1 VKYKYCNSTLFHER
15 RKIMKRSAQ
24 LLLVVLAALML
35 AACAA
40 TTGTNIHPSDT
51 ALGHNEVIGAV
62 SAGP

>member
-1 VKYKYCNSTLFHER
+1 
-15 RKIMKRSAQ
+15 MKRSAQ

-40 TTGTNIHPSDT
+40 TTGTNIHSSDT